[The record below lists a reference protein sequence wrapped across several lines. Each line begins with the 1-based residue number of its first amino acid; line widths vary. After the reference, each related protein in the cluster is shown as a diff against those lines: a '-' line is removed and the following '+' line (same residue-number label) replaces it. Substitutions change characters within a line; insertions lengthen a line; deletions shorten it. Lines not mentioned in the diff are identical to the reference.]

1 MNVGL
6 LYLITGAGL
15 INLILMF
22 IRGGKTSDNMLIF
35 SGVVN
40 TVMMATA
47 LLYAVRPDLY
57 DMNVFHLAMATV
69 FGVAA
74 MKESVYLISHKYQIM
89 INADKLSKALQS
101 LQDKYALVFENSL
114 VGFYVIDEDGKI
126 ELVNNKFCTIF
137 GYEKRE
143 LIGKSIF
150 SLIAPDS
157 LNYIHE
163 QAELKF
169 SGQLESSCYEANV
182 VTKTNE
188 IIRIK
193 IYSSRTRNGHLTITG
208 TILPIVD
215 IEEC

>member
-126 ELVNNKFCTIF
+126 ELVNNKFCTIKN
-137 GYEKRE
+137 ENHKKRQQVNS
-143 LIGKSIF
+143 K
-150 SLIAPDS
+150 
-157 LNYIHE
+157 
-163 QAELKF
+163 
-169 SGQLESSCYEANV
+169 
-182 VTKTNE
+182 
-188 IIRIK
+188 
-193 IYSSRTRNGHLTITG
+193 
-208 TILPIVD
+208 
-215 IEEC
+215 